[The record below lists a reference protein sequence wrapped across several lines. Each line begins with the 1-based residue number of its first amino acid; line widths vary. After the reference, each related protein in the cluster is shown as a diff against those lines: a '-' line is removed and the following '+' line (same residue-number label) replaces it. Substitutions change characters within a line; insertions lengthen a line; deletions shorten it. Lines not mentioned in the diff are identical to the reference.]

1 MLDST
6 ATPPAREKQLQL
18 TAYTRHFN
26 FSKSLLGLLAVSTI
40 LLIGWS
46 LAVPIFEAP
55 DEPHHWLFARYI
67 NDKKW
72 LPVFNKELVEANSPP
87 LYYVLIAPVASDT
100 PFPPVFVDKNGKTNP
115 LGLNTTLGEGKPAIK
130 IYQNDI
136 NDFGKYWPMRAARL
150 LTVVM
155 SVITILFTYLAGQE
169 ATGRVTTGLLAGG
182 IVAFLPQF
190 SFRGSQISNDA
201 LVATFGA
208 ASLYFMVRL
217 IRRGFSWPS
226 GLLAGV
232 AITGAYLS
240 KISAIFLPVP
250 LALALLTEKM
260 PWPRRLGRLAA
271 LGGLMLAL
279 VFPWTLRNI
288 VLYGDPF
295 ANNIMYSVVSN
306 IVVKKPLTSPYFYT
320 IFPAQLSQSF
330 VGVFGWM
337 NLWMPLWVYLLYGVI
352 GLLAIGGLIW
362 GWLQHKLDRRLILI
376 ILIMPI
382 LNLLVVVNINLSF
395 DQPQGRYMFPAIAA
409 IGLLVALGLESWPF
423 WRRSSHW
430 LLLGGMLA
438 FNIFILTAWLIP
450 AYWA

>member
-1 MLDST
+1 MSNDTLEAVESKHFL
-6 ATPPAREKQLQL
+6 PGKPWR
-18 TAYTRHFN
+18 FN
-26 FSKSLLGLLAVSTI
+26 FSKSLLGLLAISII
-40 LLIGWS
+40 LLVGWS

-87 LYYVLIAPVASDT
+87 LYYALIAPVASESQ
-100 PFPPVFVDKNGKTNP
+100 FPPIFVGKNGKPTP
-115 LGLNTTLGEGKPAIK
+115 LGLNMVLGDGKPALK

-155 SVITILFTYLAGQE
+155 SVITILFTYLAGRE
-169 ATGRVTTGLLAGG
+169 ATRRVSTGLLAGG

-208 ASLYFMVRL
+208 ASLYFIVRL

-232 AITGAYLS
+232 AITAAYLS

-250 LALALLTEKM
+250 LALALLTEKIS
-260 PWPRRLGRLAA
+260 WPRRLGRLAA

-295 ANNIMYSVVSN
+295 ANNTMYSVVSN

-337 NLWMPLWVYLLYGVI
+337 NLWMPLWVYLLYGAI
-352 GLLAIGGLIW
+352 GLLTTGGLVG

-376 ILIMPI
+376 LLTMPI
-382 LNLLVVVNINLSF
+382 LNLLVVININLSF
-395 DQPQGRYMFPAIAA
+395 DQPQGRYMFPAIGA
-409 IGLLVALGLESWPF
+409 IGLLAALGLESLPF

-450 AYWA
+450 AYWG